1 MTHLTTVA
9 GSLPVGVVGVADAH
23 GHLWIDAPVA
33 GAPTLT
39 DGQAAAT
46 ELALFGAA
54 GGTLVVDCQPG
65 GCGRD
70 GRVLARLSAQSG
82 VAVVAATGFHLR
94 RYYTMAPGPWTLGGE
109 DAARAFARELTE
121 GLAEAPGIRAGVVKA
136 AWTGEGGRGEDLM
149 RAALT
154 AARVTDRGLIVHTE
168 AGARVEALPRLVEE
182 VGVSPGRVQLSHVD
196 KRPDAGL
203 HRELARAG
211 YMLGYDTFLRPTY
224 EPERGVWPLLR
235 AMIDDGLWR
244 QITLGLDIVDANL
257 WAARGGPGLRAI
269 PLAIMARLRRDG
281 VGEEAVRA
289 LGGGNVARLLAA
301 PPEEVW

>member
-1 MTHLTTVA
+1 MPHVTTVTGPLA
-9 GSLPVGVVGVADAH
+9 ADAVGVAEAH

-33 GAPTLT
+33 GAQALT
-39 DGQAAAT
+39 DEQAAAA
-46 ELALFGAA
+46 ELALFNAA

-154 AARVTDRGLIVHTE
+154 AAQVTDRGLIVHTE

-182 VGVSPGRVQLSHVD
+182 VGVAPGRVHLSHVD
-196 KRPDAGL
+196 KRSDAGL
-203 HRELARAG
+203 HHELARAG
-211 YMLGYDTFLRPTY
+211 YMLGYDTFLRH
-224 EPERGVWPLLR
+224 L
-235 AMIDDGLWR
+235 
-244 QITLGLDIVDANL
+244 
-257 WAARGGPGLRAI
+257 
-269 PLAIMARLRRDG
+269 
-281 VGEEAVRA
+281 
-289 LGGGNVARLLAA
+289 
-301 PPEEVW
+301 

>member
-1 MTHLTTVA
+1 MTYLTTVTGLLPA
-9 GSLPVGVVGVADAH
+9 GDVGVAEAH
-23 GHLWIDAPVA
+23 GHLWIDAPVPD
-33 GAPTLT
+33 APALT
-39 DGQAAAT
+39 DQQAAAT

-70 GRVLARLSAQSG
+70 GRALARLSARSG

-94 RYYTMAPGPWTLGGE
+94 RYYAEGSGPWAHASA
-109 DAARAFARELTE
+109 DAAGVFARELTE
-121 GLAEAPGIRAGVVKA
+121 GLREAPGVRAGVVKA

-154 AARVTDRGLIVHTE
+154 AARAIGRGLIVHTE
-168 AGARVEALPRLVEE
+168 AGARVEALPRLIEE

-211 YMLGYDTFLRPTY
+211 YLLGYDTFLRPTY
-224 EPERGVWPLLR
+224 EPERGVWPLLH

-244 QITLGLDIVDANL
+244 QITLGLDIVDAGL

-281 VGEEAVRA
+281 VGDEVVPA

-301 PPEEVW
+301 PPEEV